1 MSKVFSVRV
10 AVRGYEVDYNG
21 HAAGTVLLQ
30 YGQHARFECLRAA
43 GVDQSDL
50 LASGVSPVSLEERIR
65 FHREVRAGE
74 EIDVSCSYIWG
85 DGKTFRVEQELRHAD
100 GALVAEITNVG
111 GLLDLKQRRLVPK
124 PGEHWRAVA
133 GKADVLG
140 L

>member
-1 MSKVFSVRV
+1 
-10 AVRGYEVDYNG
+10 
-21 HAAGTVLLQ
+21 
-30 YGQHARFECLRAA
+30 
-43 GVDQSDL
+43 
-50 LASGVSPVSLEERIR
+50 
-65 FHREVRAGE
+65 VRAGE

-111 GLLDLKQRRLVPK
+111 GLLDLKQRRLLPR